1 MVIPYKFAQMIN
13 TMKFRSM
20 TPGLTS
26 GAACSD
32 FFGVMQAWLGPV
44 PNNQEVLN
52 RQPRSH
58 TAEDLAK
65 SAFVSKPEF
74 IDFLETECQ
83 ITLLSHVANPVVI
96 VRPRV
101 LIRKLE
107 RQTTTF
113 PVITTFLRRT
123 GHAASNKII

>member
-74 IDFLETECQ
+74 IDFLETECR
-83 ITLLSHVANPVVI
+83 ITLLSHVANPCCNRTSSGADPKARKTNNDVSGDDYFFAPDL
-96 VRPRV
+96 PRSF
-101 LIRKLE
+101 E
-107 RQTTTF
+107 
-113 PVITTFLRRT
+113 
-123 GHAASNKII
+123 